1 MQPDLAMDTTQ
12 YYVLLHGEVKRYF
25 EFVRLPSFERT
36 AAGVLSE
43 EDIRC
48 LEQVLIENP
57 RGGQVVPGTGGVRK
71 IRVATEGR
79 GKRGSARV
87 IYLYVELREKVY
99 LLLAYAKNVQA
110 DLTAEQARAVRA
122 LVDQLR
128 KEA

>member
-1 MQPDLAMDTTQ
+1 MDTTQ
-12 YYVLLHGEVKRYF
+12 YYVLLHGVVRRYF

-36 AAGVLSE
+36 AASVLSE
-43 EDIRC
+43 EDIRA

-57 RGGQVVPGTGGVRK
+57 RAGQVVPGTGGVRK
-71 IRVATEGR
+71 IRVGIEGR

-110 DLTAEQARAVRA
+110 DLTADQARAVRA